1 MKSQKLRLALIA
13 ATLLSSGASYG
24 QQGSGIIQNGG
35 LESWHNYTVSTNPLS
50 PAHLTI
56 ADGWQGSDSMV
67 AAFAPLAAL
76 ANITINARQQVF
88 QTTDAH
94 GGQSAAQLFSLNL
107 GDSLG
112 VQPGALT
119 NGQISVDIAS
129 LMQGGGNLDPAHFF
143 DLLTFKGGEP
153 ISGQVDSVS
162 AWIKNGDSTTSANG
176 AEFGFSAFAL
186 KQITPDSF
194 AIVGEGAVS
203 IVPDLTQ
210 YTRVS
215 LHMSYTNANAQP
227 DRLVVIFTSN
237 NPLNAAPAPEYN
249 SMKVDD
255 VSYTMSTT
263 GIQLPLMTDDA
274 AMVYPNPAA
283 NKIYFNLKSGQQAE
297 NFDLRLTDLAGH
309 VISRE
314 RLHHQV
320 NGIDVSQYARGIYFY
335 QLTNT
340 KTAQQQRGKLILK

>member
-1 MKSQKLRLALIA
+1 MKSQKLLSALVA

-24 QQGSGIIQNGG
+24 QQGSSIHNGS
-35 LESWHNYTVSTNPLS
+35 LESWHNYTVSTNPLN
-50 PAHLTI
+50 PVHLSI
-56 ADGWQGSDSMV
+56 ANGWQGSDSMV

-76 ANITINARQQVF
+76 VNITINARQQVF
-88 QTTDAH
+88 QTSDAH
-94 GGQSAAQLFSLNL
+94 DGQSAAQLFSLNL

-119 NGQISVDIAS
+119 NGQISVDIAG
-129 LMQGGGNLDPAHFF
+129 LLQGGGSIDPAQFF
-143 DLLTFKGGEP
+143 NMLTFKGGEM
-153 ISGQVDSVS
+153 ISGRVDSVS
-162 AWIKNGDSTTSANG
+162 AWIKNGDSTTSTNG
-176 AEFGFSAFAL
+176 VDFGFSAFAL
-186 KQITPDSF
+186 KQITADSF
-194 AIVGEGAVS
+194 AVVGEGAVS

-210 YTRVS
+210 YTRIS
-215 LHMSYTNANAQP
+215 LKMSYTEPNAQP
-227 DRLVVIFTSN
+227 DRLVVVFSSN

-263 GIQLPLMTDDA
+263 GIKLPLMTEDA

-283 NKIYFNLKSGQQAE
+283 NTVYFNLKSGAQAKD
-297 NFDLRLTDLAGH
+297 FDLRLTDLTGH
-309 VISRE
+309 VINQKALSN
-314 RLHHQV
+314 QV
-320 NGIDVSQYARGIYFY
+320 NAVDVSQYARGIYFY